1 MCKTKKVYKFLRCFL
16 NKITTTGKKFHGRR
30 VWRSW
35 QISCAVKTSKRDVHH
50 HLLSS
55 STGNWTSFSA
65 RHHCQVGRSSLA
77 STSSLLS
84 GSPSL
89 SLSSLMSSS
98 TEESER
104 SSVKFSWITSLPL
117 GTSWLT
123 SNHLGCPRIISPNLK
138 ILKRLSVWEEE
149 YNLISIQEWCY
160 SSYV

>member
-30 VWRSW
+30 SWRSW
-35 QISCAVKTSKRDVHH
+35 QISCVVKTSKREFHH

-89 SLSSLMSSS
+89 SLSSSMSLSPSLSSS
-98 TEESER
+98 TEEAER
-104 SSVKFSWITSLPL
+104 RSVKFSWITSLPL

-138 ILKRLSVWEEE
+138 ISNLEEIVC
-149 YNLISIQEWCY
+149 LR
-160 SSYV
+160 